1 MRILA
6 NRHLSISFRLFPTRR
21 HQSDIFLSSWGFFSQ
36 MTVLEDIKQALKSL
50 SIHVLAIPTTFY
62 LQSPSSTL
70 PEAQERPALPEDFFK
85 AIE

>member
-1 MRILA
+1 
-6 NRHLSISFRLFPTRR
+6 
-21 HQSDIFLSSWGFFSQ
+21 